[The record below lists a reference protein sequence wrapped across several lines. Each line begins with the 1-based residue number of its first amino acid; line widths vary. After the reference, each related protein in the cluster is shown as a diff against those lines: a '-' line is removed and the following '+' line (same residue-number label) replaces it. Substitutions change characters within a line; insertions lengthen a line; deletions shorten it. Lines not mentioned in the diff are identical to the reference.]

1 MRLNH
6 IAMLLLGLALVCAV
20 GRARAASL
28 TLAGESVAFE
38 PPSGYCLLDPNED
51 GFKPMFDRSARMQQK
66 SGNQLLAF
74 FMVCDELSQIRH
86 GQAFAPLHYG
96 MLVTVLQGGTVKPV
110 ANATRFDLIEKL
122 RGTLKSDQ
130 MNDVMSSA
138 DDVLKQEGVVGTHL
152 STPAFADMDSFA
164 IYSSSVIDFGE
175 NPSASTTGVY
185 AITLL
190 KHFVLATY
198 MYAPTSDLGVKDAL
212 LAAQH
217 TLLADFVARNESPEE
232 QARQMRT
239 GQSFLGIDWGHALV
253 KGALGAV
260 AAGLIALV
268 RTWIRRRRPKTS

>member
-1 MRLNH
+1 MRLNQV
-6 IAMLLLGLALVCAV
+6 AMVFLGLALVCGV
-20 GRARAASL
+20 GRARAASF
-28 TLAGESVAFE
+28 TLAGDAVAFE

-51 GFKPMFDRSARMQQK
+51 GFRTMFDRSARMQQK

-96 MLVTVLQGGTVKPV
+96 MLVAVLQGGTVKPV
-110 ANATRFDLIEKL
+110 ANATRFDLIESM

-175 NPSASTTGVY
+175 DPSTSTTGVY
-185 AITLL
+185 AITLVR
-190 KHFVLATY
+190 HFVLATH
-198 MYAPTSDLGVKDAL
+198 MYAPTSDLGVKEAL
-212 LAAQH
+212 LEAQH
-217 TLLADFVARNESPEE
+217 ALLADFVGRNESPEE
-232 QARQMRT
+232 QTRQMRT
-239 GQSFLGIDWGHALV
+239 GRAFLGIDWGHVLV
-253 KGALGAV
+253 KAAIGAV
-260 AAGLIALV
+260 AGGLIALV
-268 RTWIRRRRPKTS
+268 RTLIRRRRAKAS